1 MRPIASVIFALMRC
15 SLQEVRSVRFLVALL
30 LVSSVTRADEPP
42 PVQTWGG
49 KSGVVEPPAGQGDVP
64 PEPPTG
70 TVGTPIAGSTVALR
84 VETQDDVPAPHA
96 SRAGLRYTLE
106 NVEVRGNTSTLT
118 KVVLR
123 HVPYRAGD
131 SLDVDDPNLEL
142 VRFRLL
148 GTGYFRDAQLS
159 LRKGSR
165 RGSVVLVVNVVERN
179 TIVINEFSLGVAAD
193 VDPTTGTARPLTAF
207 GGLDVSENNLAG
219 TGTILG
225 AAMAVADQQ
234 LGLRTRAFVPQVF
247 GSEWIVGGEL
257 LFNAAREFYGYKGV
271 LVTDPTQKDPLQKQD
286 FAVASYKR
294 YGGRLSLGRE
304 LSAGTNLFVDYRL
317 EGIDTQMPTAASQIR
332 GLDREPIDFHLQRG
346 TSVLS
351 GLRATLVHDTRDEP
365 LLTQRGW
372 YVWLSTDA
380 ALAPLGSDY
389 NFFKVQ
395 ARASRWVRLPWK
407 HILKLEAFG
416 GALFGNAPVFER
428 FYVGDFTDL
437 LPDRLLDLSFDRR
450 SAPNFFGDAI
460 AQVRTGEYAAR
471 LSAEYRVPIYRG
483 TKAIYGA
490 DLFGSM
496 GLYGLATSREFTD
509 PASGYTDFAKVPI
522 DFTFNFGLRVD
533 TAIGGM
539 NLGLSTLFGFIP
551 VKGGGP

>member
-1 MRPIASVIFALMRC
+1 MGC
-15 SLQEVRSVRFLVALL
+15 SLQEVRFVRFLVALL
-30 LVSSVTRADEPP
+30 LASTVTRADEPR

-49 KSGVVEPPAGQGDVP
+49 KPGVVEPPPAGKDGVP
-64 PEPPTG
+64 PEPPPG
-70 TVGTPIAGSTVALR
+70 TVGTAIGGSTVASHT
-84 VETQDDVPAPHA
+84 EAQDDIPPPHA
-96 SRAGLRYTLE
+96 SRAGLRYVLE

-118 KVVLR
+118 RVVLR

-148 GTGYFRDAQLS
+148 GTGYFRAAQLS
-159 LRKGSR
+159 LRKGTK
-165 RGSVVLVVNVVERN
+165 RGSVVLVVEVVERN
-179 TIVINEFSLGVAAD
+179 TIVINELSLGVASD
-193 VDPTTGTARPLTAF
+193 VDPSGKARPLTAF

-225 AAMAVADQQ
+225 VAMAVADQQ
-234 LGLRTRAFVPQVF
+234 VGLRTRVFVPQIF

-257 LFNAAREFYGYKGV
+257 LFNAAREFYGYQGV
-271 LVTDPTQKDPLQKQD
+271 LVTDPTQKDPTLKQD
-286 FAVASYKR
+286 FAIASYKR
-294 YGGRLSLGRE
+294 YGVRLSLGRE

-317 EGIDTQMPTAASQIR
+317 EGIDAQMPTAASQIR

-351 GLRATLVHDTRDEP
+351 GLPPPLVPAPHDEP
-365 LLTQRGW
+365 FLTQRGW
-372 YVWLSTDA
+372 YLWLSTDA
-380 ALAPLGSDY
+380 SFAPIGSDY
-389 NFFKVQ
+389 KFFKVQ

-407 HILKLEAFG
+407 HVLKLEAFG

-428 FYVGDFTDL
+428 FYVSDLTDL

-450 SAPNFFGDAI
+450 TAPNFFGDAI

-490 DLFGSM
+490 DLFGSV

-509 PASGYTDFAKVPI
+509 PARGYTDFAKVPI

-533 TAIGGM
+533 TALGGV
-539 NLGLSTLFGFIP
+539 NLGLSTLFGFLP